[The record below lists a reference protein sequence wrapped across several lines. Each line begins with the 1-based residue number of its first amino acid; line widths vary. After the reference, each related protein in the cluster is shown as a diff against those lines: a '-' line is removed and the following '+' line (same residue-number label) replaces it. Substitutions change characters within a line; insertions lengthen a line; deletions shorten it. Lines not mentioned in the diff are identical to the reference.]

1 MEICFWI
8 LGFIS
13 KSAIQISNSTY
24 RFPNCMHP
32 SEVFIESSSKDVF
45 EPRSLTASGRF
56 AFLGSDFA
64 PVFGQIVCK
73 VSKDT

>member
-1 MEICFWI
+1 MSLRGFTTIQLYCLNIIDIYLEDGFLSVEICFWI

-32 SEVFIESSSKDVF
+32 SEV
-45 EPRSLTASGRF
+45 L
-56 AFLGSDFA
+56 
-64 PVFGQIVCK
+64 
-73 VSKDT
+73 